1 MTGENALR
9 FGLVGTSGHASRVA
23 APALRQSPDTVVL
36 GAVGSR
42 PERSAGFAARHE
54 LPRVYGSL
62 DDMLGDP
69 DVDAVWICSPNALH
83 AAHVARCAAAGKHI
97 LAEKP
102 LATTGRDAAAAIDAA
117 RGAGVTLRVGYQH
130 RFRPVHVR
138 LRDLVRAGAVGD
150 IGLFRIHRFWRYP
163 YYDDQDPSGPPSWR
177 RSAAESGGWAIND
190 LGSHLIDLM
199 LWLSGLEASLIG
211 AALASQRFA
220 VETEDTAALL
230 LALGGQGIGI
240 VETSAASASP
250 GSRVEIYGSAGWIR
264 ADDTFT
270 GAATLQTSTAGEAT
284 FPAPAAHAP
293 YAALVADFVRAV
305 RGQPSMGATGEE
317 GAANVAIVE
326 AACARP
332 VRRRS
337 GA

>member
-1 MTGENALR
+1 MTGDN
-9 FGLVGTSGHASRVA
+9 
-23 APALRQSPDTVVL
+23 
-36 GAVGSR
+36 
-42 PERSAGFAARHE
+42 
-54 LPRVYGSL
+54 
-62 DDMLGDP
+62 
-69 DVDAVWICSPNALH
+69 
-83 AAHVARCAAAGKHI
+83 
-97 LAEKP
+97 
-102 LATTGRDAAAAIDAA
+102 
-117 RGAGVTLRVGYQH
+117 
-130 RFRPVHVR
+130 
-138 LRDLVRAGAVGD
+138 
-150 IGLFRIHRFWRYP
+150 
-163 YYDDQDPSGPPSWR
+163 
-177 RSAAESGGWAIND
+177 

-220 VETEDTAALL
+220 VETEDTVALL

-240 VETSAASASP
+240 VETSASP

-270 GAATLQTSTAGEAT
+270 GAATLQTSADGEAT
-284 FPAPAAHAP
+284 FPAAAALAP

-305 RGQPSMGATGEE
+305 RGQPSTGATGEE
-317 GAANVAIVE
+317 GAANVAIIE

>member
-1 MTGENALR
+1 
-9 FGLVGTSGHASRVA
+9 
-23 APALRQSPDTVVL
+23 
-36 GAVGSR
+36 AVGSR
-42 PERSAGFAARHE
+42 PERSAEFAARHE

-69 DVDAVWICSPNALH
+69 EVDAVWICSPNFLH
-83 AAHVARCAAAGKHI
+83 ATHIARCAAAGKHI

-102 LATTGRDAAAAIDAA
+102 LATTGRDAAVAIGAAHEA
-117 RGAGVTLRVGYQH
+117 RVTLRVGYQH
-130 RFRPVHVR
+130 RFRPAHLR
-138 LRDLVRAGAVGD
+138 LRDLLGAGAVGD

-163 YYDDQDPSGPPSWR
+163 YYGDQDASGPPSWR
-177 RSAAESGGWAIND
+177 RSAVESGGWVIND

-199 LWLSGLEASLIG
+199 LWLGGPEASLVG
-211 AALASQRFA
+211 AALAAQRFA

-270 GAATLQTSTAGEAT
+270 GAATLQTSAAGGGT
-284 FPAPAAHAP
+284 FAAPAALAP

-305 RGQPSMGATGEE
+305 RGQRGVGATGDEA
-317 GAANVAIVE
+317 AANVAIVE

-332 VRRRS
+332 VLRRS